1 MFALGSGGRSARNVR
16 GDTAPTDCSERSAQK
31 LTAKL
36 ARVND
41 CPYVQYCGRVRERQ
55 RERENEGER
64 VKEELPMCTVLSERG
79 RERE

>member
-1 MFALGSGGRSARNVR
+1 MGSGGRSARNVR

-41 CPYVQYCGRVRERQ
+41 CPYLQYCGRVRERQ
-55 RERENEGER
+55 REGG
-64 VKEELPMCTVLSERG
+64 RG
-79 RERE
+79 REREGEKMRENEREKSCPYVL